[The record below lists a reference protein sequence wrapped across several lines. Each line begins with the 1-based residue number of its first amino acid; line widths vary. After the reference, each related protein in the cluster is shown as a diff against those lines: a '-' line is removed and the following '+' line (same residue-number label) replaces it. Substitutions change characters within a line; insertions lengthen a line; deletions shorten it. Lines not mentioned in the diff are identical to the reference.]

1 MQSSA
6 PNGPTT
12 QIHVGKVAP
21 GAHKATQFPSAIED
35 ALERPLKV
43 KWASLHCL
51 QKANPLLDRL
61 DGIRNEIGRLRRH
74 LEVIRRWTARP
85 ENEAEASDATWR
97 QLEVDVRNQLREKED
112 LFWELNVPN
121 VEERTRLKILEGL
134 AYQQQAEARAQ
145 DYSDLLADERFPR
158 IRGLA
163 RPQKRAEP
171 EPSSSVPKK
180 GPILTRLGELNS
192 ETLTLNEVSSTGGLT
207 QVPPE
212 EVPQDQGKGKQPKV
226 SGPHRATRDHQIPPD
241 THVRAGNRLKRAR
254 PTV

>member
-6 PNGPTT
+6 PKEPTT

-21 GAHKATQFPSAIED
+21 GADKATQFPSAIED

-74 LEVIRRWTARP
+74 LEVIRRWTTRP

-97 QLEVDVRNQLREKED
+97 QLELDVKNQLREQED

-134 AYQQQAEARAQ
+134 AYSQQAEEQAL
-145 DYSDLLADERFPR
+145 DLTDFLTDSECFLR
-158 IRGLA
+158 IRGLGGP
-163 RPQKRAEP
+163 RREQNPNCRVWFPKR
-171 EPSSSVPKK
+171 
-180 GPILTRLGELNS
+180 
-192 ETLTLNEVSSTGGLT
+192 
-207 QVPPE
+207 
-212 EVPQDQGKGKQPKV
+212 DQC
-226 SGPHRATRDHQIPPD
+226 
-241 THVRAGNRLKRAR
+241 
-254 PTV
+254 